1 MTIEERKELRLEL
14 LKELYGLYFEHNE
27 ADVNIKL
34 TEQDEADVNI
44 NLTEQNEFECLL
56 TNLSDMLKDER
67 IPLEV
72 RKEYEGKTF
81 KLFNGVMR

>member
-34 TEQDEADVNI
+34 TEQ
-44 NLTEQNEFECLL
+44 NEFECLL
-56 TNLSDMLKDER
+56 TNLLDMLKDER